1 MRLWDNADDVK
12 EHHVHQYNRR
22 DGKQSPM
29 ILKFDS
35 INEAMAMAKD
45 EARRRAAEIVRQWR
59 LS

>member
-1 MRLWDNADDVK
+1 MRLWDNADEVN

-29 ILKFDS
+29 ILEFDS
-35 INEAMAMAKD
+35 INQAMAAAKD